1 LRRLLRGL
9 VVVAR
14 TDGRCERHRHH
25 RGFGLA
31 LLLMSPYRLLRMPF
45 MLFVEFFRCTPAI
58 VQIVWIFYCVP
69 MLFDVFLDPITMG
82 VLALGLN
89 LTAFNAEAYR
99 ASIQAVP
106 KEQIDAGIAL
116 GLNPW
121 QRILHIVFPT
131 AFRASVPVLLTNG
144 IVIFQQSA
152 LVAIVAI
159 ADLMYEAQVAGDG
172 NLSPDRDL
180 HRRRSHLFRG
190 VVPRHPDRRPAG
202 APPPTARKLGGQMS
216 LDFSVLARFEHALLL
231 GLMTTLELT
240 VVCILLGCTLGFLLA
255 SHERRAAPSFA

>member
-1 LRRLLRGL
+1 VDYTFDFNAVSLAPLLKGL
-9 VVVAR
+9 WVSLELTVAANVI
-14 TDGRCERHRHH
+14 GIVF
-25 RGFGLA
+25 GFGLA
-31 LLLMSPYRLLRMPF
+31 LLIMSPFKLVRLPF

-89 LTAFNAEAYR
+89 LMAFNAEAYR

-116 GLNPW
+116 GLTPI

-159 ADLMYEAQVAGDG
+159 QDLMYQGKSLATETYRPIETFTVVALIYFAVSFPVTQIVG
-172 NLSPDRDL
+172 LL
-180 HRRRSHLFRG
+180 ERRR
-190 VVPRHPDRRPAG
+190 
-202 APPPTARKLGGQMS
+202 Q
-216 LDFSVLARFEHALLL
+216 LL
-231 GLMTTLELT
+231 
-240 VVCILLGCTLGFLLA
+240 V
-255 SHERRAAPSFA
+255 S

>member
-1 LRRLLRGL
+1 MNYTFDFNSITFAPLLRGL
-9 VVVAR
+9 VVSLELTVAANII
-14 TDGRCERHRHH
+14 GVIA
-25 RGFGLA
+25 GFGLA

-106 KEQIDAGIAL
+106 REQIDAGIAL

-131 AFRASVPVLLTNG
+131 AFRASIPVLLTNG

-159 ADLMYEAQVAGDG
+159 ADLMYEAKSLATETYRPIETFTVVALIYFAVSFPVTQIVGF
-172 NLSPDRDL
+172 LE
-180 HRRRSHLFRG
+180 RRR
-190 VVPRHPDRRPAG
+190 
-202 APPPTARKLGGQMS
+202 Q
-216 LDFSVLARFEHALLL
+216 
-231 GLMTTLELT
+231 
-240 VVCILLGCTLGFLLA
+240 LLA
-255 SHERRAAPSFA
+255 S

>member
-1 LRRLLRGL
+1 MNYTFDFNAITFAPLLRGL
-9 VVVAR
+9 VVSLELTVAANII
-14 TDGRCERHRHH
+14 GIVA
-25 RGFGLA
+25 GFGLA
-31 LLLMSPYRLLRMPF
+31 LLLMSPYRPLRMPF

-121 QRILHIVFPT
+121 QRVLYIVFPT

-159 ADLMYEAQVAGDG
+159 ADLMYEAKSLATETYRPIETFTVVALIYFAVSFPVTQIVGF
-172 NLSPDRDL
+172 LE
-180 HRRRSHLFRG
+180 RRR
-190 VVPRHPDRRPAG
+190 
-202 APPPTARKLGGQMS
+202 Q
-216 LDFSVLARFEHALLL
+216 
-231 GLMTTLELT
+231 
-240 VVCILLGCTLGFLLA
+240 LLA
-255 SHERRAAPSFA
+255 S